1 MNQAPLFHDIYDYY
15 YQPFTQTLSFK
26 ILIAL
31 GIFIFAGIIV
41 YIIKRRK
48 KRIIPAWE
56 WALQSI
62 DSLDINNCKTKKDFK
77 RLYFSL
83 TEIIKQ
89 YLYKR
94 YAWKTLNKTDE
105 ELISYLTEQKFDAE
119 LLASL
124 QKMLE
129 GAVWIKFAGED
140 IIKTQTLKDLDI
152 AKQLI
157 KETIPQDAP
166 TNKRRSR
173 R

>member
-1 MNQAPLFHDIYDYY
+1 MNDVPLFHDIYDYY
-15 YQPFTQTLSFK
+15 YQPFTQTFLFK
-26 ILIAL
+26 ILILL
-31 GIFIFAGIIV
+31 GIFIFVSIIV
-41 YIIKRRK
+41 YVIIRRK
-48 KRIIPAWE
+48 KRTVSSWE
-56 WALQSI
+56 WALKEI
-62 DSLDINNCKTKKDFK
+62 DSLDLTSCKTKKDFK
-77 RLYFSL
+77 RLYFAL

-94 YAWKTLNKTDE
+94 YGWKTLNKTDE
-105 ELISYLTEQKFDAE
+105 ELINYLTDQKFDIT

-140 IIKTQTLKDLDI
+140 VIKTQTLKDLDV

-157 KETIPQDAP
+157 KETIPQET
-166 TNKRRSR
+166 TNKRNR